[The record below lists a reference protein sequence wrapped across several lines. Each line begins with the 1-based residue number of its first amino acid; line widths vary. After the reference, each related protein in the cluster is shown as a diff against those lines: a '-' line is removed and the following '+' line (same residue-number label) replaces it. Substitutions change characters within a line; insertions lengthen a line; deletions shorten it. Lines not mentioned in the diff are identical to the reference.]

1 MALEP
6 PFAARVAEGMR
17 DRGLSLRALCREADI
32 DPSYFSKVLA
42 GKRSPPS
49 EEAVLRSIARI
60 LRLDPVELVVSAGR
74 IPEEWGALWADPE
87 LFRDIHA
94 RASGGRLPARVAH
107 SRPEPKPAAAPR
119 LAPQIPAA
127 GRLSEELL

>member
-1 MALEP
+1 MALEL
-6 PFAARVAEGMR
+6 PFAARVEDGMR
-17 DRGLSLRALCREADI
+17 SRGLSLRGLCREAEI

-49 EEAVLRSIARI
+49 EESVLRRIARI

-74 IPEEWGALWADPE
+74 IPAEWGALWTDPE

-94 RASGGRLPARVAH
+94 RASGERPPARSPAPR
-107 SRPEPKPAAAPR
+107 SAAKPEPAPR